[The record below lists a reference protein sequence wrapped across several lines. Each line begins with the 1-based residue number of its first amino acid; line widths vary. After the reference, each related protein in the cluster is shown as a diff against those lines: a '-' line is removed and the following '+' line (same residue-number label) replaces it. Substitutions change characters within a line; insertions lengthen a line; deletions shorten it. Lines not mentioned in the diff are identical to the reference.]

1 MEQGLCLPILTPVPN
16 AGVIEELFGCRAGLV
31 AVRNGELGQKRKDE
45 TWQECGADLA
55 NG

>member
-1 MEQGLCLPILTPVPN
+1 MSFLRCGTLHLHV
-16 AGVIEELFGCRAGLV
+16 GVIEELMVMCRAGLV

-45 TWQECGADLA
+45 TWQERSDLA